1 MSSEVETCV
10 AAVAS
15 DGGVRPGGT
24 GTGPPSDVN
33 NDTTDGDS
41 IMLLEP
47 RPFRPFK
54 TSEEYLYAMKEDLAE
69 WLNNLYNL
77 DINVDNF
84 FERLETG
91 EVLCAV
97 SLSGWV
103 CTCLQMCLN
112 KWTMCYVL
120 CIITIVIKV

>member
-15 DGGVRPGGT
+15 DGGVRPGGTGT

-69 WLNNLYNL
+69 WLNNLYSL

-97 SLSGWV
+97 RLPGWV
-103 CTCLQMCLN
+103 CTGLRVCIDKCVV
-112 KWTMCYVL
+112 CYV
-120 CIITIVIKV
+120 